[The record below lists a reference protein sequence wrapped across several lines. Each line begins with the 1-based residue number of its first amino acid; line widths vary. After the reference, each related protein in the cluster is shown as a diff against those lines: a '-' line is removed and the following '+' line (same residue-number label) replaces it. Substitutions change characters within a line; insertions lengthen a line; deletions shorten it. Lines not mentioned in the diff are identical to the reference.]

1 MAVQRKS
8 RRSSRSG
15 GSSRGLGNVESN
27 IKKQATRWKKTGWV
41 KMDDGESV
49 VVRVV
54 DVGKDFR
61 DGFVHTV
68 EFKGKRGTFT
78 RDVMC
83 LDQDDDGT
91 PCPGCR
97 DDLERRY
104 KFWCRCIERE
114 AEIEND
120 SGKVTGYE
128 DQVKILSG
136 GKRLAGALNKKHKKR
151 DISLRDIEIEREG
164 TGWDTDYSVEW
175 VDEEDIPLTKEEI
188 KMVDESEIDLE
199 RYAYIPDFDDFFELP
214 DRDGNDD
221 DDEDSGKRSL
231 RRGSAFGEKGR
242 KSRASRNGDN
252 DDDDDGDDRPPR
264 RRSSR
269 KAKPKAGLADIK
281 ARKTGGT
288 KSSASSKPAIRRRRT
303 R

>member
-1 MAVQRKS
+1 MAVQRT

-15 GSSRGLGNVESN
+15 SGTSRGLGNVESN
-27 IKKQATRWKKTGWV
+27 IKKSATRFKKAGWV

-104 KFWCRCIERE
+104 KFWTRVIERE
-114 AEIEND
+114 AEVEND

-128 DQVKILSG
+128 DTVKILSG
-136 GKRLAGALNKKHKKR
+136 GKRMAGALNKKHKKH
-151 DISLRDIEIEREG
+151 DLSKRDIEIEREG
-164 TGWDTDYSVEW
+164 KGFDTDYSVEW
-175 VDEEDIPLTKEEI
+175 VDEKDFPLTKEEI
-188 KMVDESEIDLE
+188 KMVDDSEIDLE

-221 DDEDSGKRSL
+221 DEDDSGAKSL
-231 RRGSAFGEKGR
+231 RRGSSFGK
-242 KSRASRNGDN
+242 KSTRASRNGDI
-252 DDDDDGDDRPPR
+252 DDDDDDDDRPPR

-269 KAKPKAGLADIK
+269 KVKPKGGLADIK
-281 ARKTGGT
+281 ARKTGG
-288 KSSASSKPAIRRRRT
+288 KSSGSSKPAIRRRRS

>member
-1 MAVQRKS
+1 MAVKRA

-15 GSSRGLGNVESN
+15 GTSRGLGNVESN
-27 IKKQATRWKKTGWV
+27 IKKSASRFKKAGWV
-41 KMDDGESV
+41 KIADGESV

-104 KFWCRCIERE
+104 KFWCRVIERE

-120 SGKVTGYE
+120 SGKVTGYADE
-128 DQVKILSG
+128 VKILSG
-136 GKRLAGALNKKHKKR
+136 GKRMAGALNKKHKKH
-151 DISLRDIEIEREG
+151 SLDKRDIEIEREG
-164 TGWDTDYSVEW
+164 KDFDTDYSVEW
-175 VDEEDIPLTKEEI
+175 ADEEDIPLTKEDI

-199 RYAYIPDFDDFFELP
+199 RYAYTPDFDDFYELP
-214 DRDGNDD
+214 DRDDKDD
-221 DDEDSGKRSL
+221 DDDVGERSK
-231 RRGSAFGEKGR
+231 RRGSAFREKGKR
-242 KSRASRNGDN
+242 SSRASSNGDM
-252 DDDDDGDDRPPR
+252 DDDDDDDDRPPR
-264 RRSSR
+264 RRSSK
-269 KAKPKAGLADIK
+269 KAKPGGLADIK

-288 KSSASSKPAIRRRRT
+288 KSSGSSKPAIRRRRT

>member
-1 MAVQRKS
+1 MAAQRS

-15 GSSRGLGNVESN
+15 SGSSRGLGNVEEN
-27 IKKQATRWKKTGWV
+27 IKKQANRYKKAGWI

-49 VVRVV
+49 VARVV

-61 DGFVHTV
+61 DGFVHQV
-68 EFKGKRGTFT
+68 EFKGQRGTFT

-104 KFWCRCIERE
+104 KFWCRAIERE

-120 SGKVTGYE
+120 SGKVTGYADE
-128 DQVKILSG
+128 VKILSG
-136 GKRLAGALNKKHKKR
+136 GKRMASALNKKHKKH
-151 DISLRDIEIEREG
+151 DLSKRDIEIERDG
-164 TGWDTDYSVEW
+164 TGFDTDYSVEW
-175 VDEEDIPLTKEEI
+175 VDEKDVPLTKEDIALVE
-188 KMVDESEIDLE
+188 ESEIDLE
-199 RYAYIPDFDDFFELP
+199 RYAYVPDFDDFFELP
-214 DRDGNDD
+214 DRDGDD
-221 DDEDSGKRSL
+221 EEEDSGKRSV
-231 RRGSAFGEKGR
+231 RRGSAFGA

-252 DDDDDGDDRPPR
+252 DDDDDDDDRPPR
-264 RRSSR
+264 RRSS
-269 KAKPKAGLADIK
+269 KTVKPRGGLADIK
-281 ARKTGGT
+281 ARKASG
-288 KSSASSKPAIRRRRT
+288 KSSEKPAIRRRRT